1 MIPPINRYNHKLI
14 KFGQSESCDIRI
26 SKHIIH
32 NFSLYDFLPEEIEAL
47 TFKFDQLSH
56 IT

>member
-1 MIPPINRYNHKLI
+1 MIPPINRYDHKLI

-32 NFSLYDFLPEEIEAL
+32 NFSLYDFLPEEIEAV